1 MVSEIMSLLYEYGER
16 REQAGREEGM
26 KEILK
31 SFINSGVSLSELSEK
46 TGKTIPEIK
55 KILNEK

>member
-1 MVSEIMSLLYEYGER
+1 MSLLYEYGER